1 MVNSHIE
8 NNQSLTAHGK
18 LIFKPYEPQDYNK
31 LLEFCEKC
39 KDLDFHNNVDLK
51 AIKFD
56 RMVMP
61 YGMFFV
67 GIDTEK
73 DIIFTL
79 AGVHRLPEINDRA
92 WRCLFR
98 GAQLPGYNVK
108 FSKNMFDIAWHFS
121 HLLYLQLTYIMRLE
135 NQSEFYITTNIEDN
149 NNGLS
154 SKINK
159 IMMPHVEK
167 TGIWKLYL
175 SDELIYNT
183 RQNVWKIDIDEY
195 FKQRLHWQSCPK

>member
-1 MVNSHIE
+1 MVNFHIE
-8 NNQSLTAHGK
+8 NNQPLTAHGK
-18 LIFKPYEPQDYNK
+18 LIFKQYEPQDYNK
-31 LLEFCEKC
+31 LLEFCDKC
-39 KDLDFHNNVDLK
+39 KDLGFHNNIDLK

-61 YGMFFV
+61 YGMFFI

-98 GAQLPGYNVK
+98 GAQLPGYNKK
-108 FSKNMFDIAWHFS
+108 FGKNIFNFLYHFS
-121 HLLYLQLTYIMRLE
+121 HLLYLQLNFILRDYPD
-135 NQSEFYITTNIEDN
+135 NEFYITTNIEDN
-149 NNGLS
+149 NNGDS
-154 SKINK
+154 SRMDKI
-159 IMMPHVEK
+159 IMPHVEK

-175 SDELIYNT
+175 SDFVLYNT
-183 RQNVWKIDIDEY
+183 RQNVWKIDTDEY
-195 FKQRLHWQSCPK
+195 FKQRLVWQSSPN